1 MRSGLRGS
9 IFACE
14 ILFNECMGDSCCW
27 VLHTQQPLALLVGH
41 TQGRRPPNQSSPS
54 VPTSTCL
61 DAAGLPQSQVSRPSL
76 ISLGNPASGISSGV
90 RRTPRRPLKMA
101 CGNFSCCIR
110 SPWVGL
116 WLRWAVVLVAGH
128 PYWGGGQ
135 TPSPPHAA
143 ISWGEGREPRV
154 RSNPSSLKTLQLA
167 WRCEMKG
174 FPVSSSLPW
183 TLPSSPLP

>member
-1 MRSGLRGS
+1 MAFFPRLSLC
-9 IFACE
+9 ACE
-14 ILFNECMGDSCCW
+14 IPFVECMGDSCCW
-27 VLHTQQPLALLVGH
+27 VLRTQRPLVLLVRH
-41 TQGRRPPNQSSPS
+41 TRGVGPETNILPPSQHPHASTPQYRRK
-54 VPTSTCL
+54 
-61 DAAGLPQSQVSRPSL
+61 AKF
-76 ISLGNPASGISSGV
+76 PAHRQYRLAIRHPASGV